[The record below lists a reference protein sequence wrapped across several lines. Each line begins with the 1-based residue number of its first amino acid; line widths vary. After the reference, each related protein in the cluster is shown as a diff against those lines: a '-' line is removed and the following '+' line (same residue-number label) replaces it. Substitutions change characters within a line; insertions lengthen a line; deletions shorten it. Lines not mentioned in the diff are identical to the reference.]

1 MFDVGGGRTLK
12 EEVERRREKG
22 MFEEK
27 ELMGLMKRLVMAV
40 SFFKQ
45 VGQRHEMVSLS
56 NVYLREGEFIL
67 GDPWISTE

>member
-1 MFDVGGGRTLK
+1 MFEVGGMTLK
-12 EEVERRREKG
+12 EDVERRREKG

-45 VGQRHEMVSLS
+45 VEQRHEMVSLS
-56 NVYLREGEFIL
+56 NVYFKEGEFIL